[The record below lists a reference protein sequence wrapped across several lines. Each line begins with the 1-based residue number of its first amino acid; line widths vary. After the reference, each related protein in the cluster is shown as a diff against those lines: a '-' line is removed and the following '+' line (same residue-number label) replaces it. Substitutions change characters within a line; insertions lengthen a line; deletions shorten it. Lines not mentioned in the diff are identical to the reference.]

1 PELKDLADYHVVPQS
16 IDVIG
21 ASAGVLRNQ
30 LKVRKVGI
38 MGLSFAGGLAL
49 LAACKPEYAE
59 NIGFVAAIGL
69 HDDLERVSRFFA
81 VNAIEK
87 PGGTTIPFQAHEY
100 GVLVLAYSH
109 LDGFFSPAD
118 QPAAKEALR
127 LWLWEQPEAAQK
139 SAQRLSLEGQKEF
152 DRLGDHRG
160 QVQPKLPYATAAHKK
175 QT

>member
-1 PELKDLADYHVVPQS
+1 FVGGMGLKD
-16 IDVIG
+16 DVG
-21 ASAGVLRNQ
+21 WVL
-30 LKVRKVGI
+30 G
-38 MGLSFAGGLAL
+38 
-49 LAACKPEYAE
+49 
-59 NIGFVAAIGL
+59 
-69 HDDLERVSRFFA
+69 FFA

-87 PGGTTIPFQAHEY
+87 PDGTTTPFQAHEY

-118 QPAAKEALR
+118 EPAAEEALR
-127 LWLWEQPEAAQK
+127 LWLWEQPDAAQK

-152 DRLGDHRG
+152 DRLVPHPG